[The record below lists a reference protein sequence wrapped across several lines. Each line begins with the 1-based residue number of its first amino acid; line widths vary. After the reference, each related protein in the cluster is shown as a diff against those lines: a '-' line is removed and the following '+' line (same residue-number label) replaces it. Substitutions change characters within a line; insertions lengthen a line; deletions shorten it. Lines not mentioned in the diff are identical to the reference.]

1 MGQHDVV
8 AVATRVGDQE
18 AHVAERDNAPFR
30 QSAEGAGDRIDPKKM
45 NVRALA
51 AGDDVKAPWHFKVL
65 IALVVLYLTW
75 RVVQLV
81 GMLF

>member
-1 MGQHDVV
+1 MPWCDDCAKFWTPTSMGEGG
-8 AVATRVGDQE
+8 TCPSCGRTI
-18 AHVAERDNAPFR
+18 
-30 QSAEGAGDRIDPKKM
+30 GAGDRIDPKKM

-81 GMLF
+81 GLLF